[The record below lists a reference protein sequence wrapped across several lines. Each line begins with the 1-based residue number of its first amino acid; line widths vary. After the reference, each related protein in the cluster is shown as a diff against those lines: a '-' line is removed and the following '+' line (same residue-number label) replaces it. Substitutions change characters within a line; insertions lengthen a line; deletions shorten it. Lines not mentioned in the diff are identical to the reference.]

1 MTSRRQYLCSKTMKR
16 RPFWCTKTILW
27 ELNSFLMQT
36 LSFVPINSHICWPRE
51 QLCLSKIKP
60 RWWIPF
66 GFLRKKWIPFITY
79 TGFPR
84 KKMRSSILIKC
95 LPPYIIKVVSSRV
108 KNHHFS
114 KFAIFKR
121 LNRAHQELS
130 FKKDSRKKCFFL
142 CRLMECKRF
151 LYANYFN

>member
-27 ELNSFLMQT
+27 ELNSFLLQT
-36 LSFVPINSHICWPRE
+36 LSFVPINLHICWPRE
-51 QLCLSKIKP
+51 YLCIKP

-84 KKMRSSILIKC
+84 KKC
-95 LPPYIIKVVSSRV
+95 VPPY
-108 KNHHFS
+108 
-114 KFAIFKR
+114 
-121 LNRAHQELS
+121 
-130 FKKDSRKKCFFL
+130 
-142 CRLMECKRF
+142 
-151 LYANYFN
+151 